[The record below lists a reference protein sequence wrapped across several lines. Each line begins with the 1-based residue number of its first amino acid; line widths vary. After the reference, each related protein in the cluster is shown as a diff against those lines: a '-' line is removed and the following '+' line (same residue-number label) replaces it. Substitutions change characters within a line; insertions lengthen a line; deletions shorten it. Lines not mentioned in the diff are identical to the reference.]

1 MDIRGKTAVA
11 KDGKESFVYSLGE
24 FIKGRFCM
32 KKIIEAL
39 KNMPGV
45 FDRAI
50 ELSSSQYAGFYIA
63 DVNELLKKHELA
75 GIERDRANFLRDRRN
90 LASDLR
96 NAVNAAKQKI
106 GV

>member
-1 MDIRGKTAVA
+1 MR
-11 KDGKESFVYSLGE
+11 
-24 FIKGRFCM
+24 
-32 KKIIEAL
+32 KIIEAL
-39 KNMPGV
+39 KNMPGI

-50 ELSSSQYAGFYIA
+50 ELGSSQYTGFYIA
-63 DVNELLKKHELA
+63 DLDELLKKHELA

-96 NAVNAAKQKI
+96 KAVNAAKQKI